1 MKFLTK
7 GDINGF
13 FGLFINNMANLLVLT
28 SLLLYVVGFPKDVVY
43 GYILPGL
50 GIAILFVSI
59 MYGKLA
65 FDLQKKNPERQVT
78 ALPSGLS
85 VPHMY
90 LIVFVVLGPVYW
102 KTGDVVTAW
111 SAAITWCFIEGL
123 VELSGA
129 VFGKKLKSLIP
140 RPALLG
146 SLAGVSLTFILL
158 NPAFSIFST
167 PYIGVVALVFVLIA
181 FVGNEKM
188 PFGIPAGLLI
198 VIFGMVVGWTTGYM
212 SFDALK
218 ESLNSTAIY
227 MPKLGLGRII
237 DGITLSKDVLLLAI
251 PFGVYN
257 FIETIDNVE
266 SAETAGDK
274 YNLTQVLV
282 VDGVGSIISSLFC
295 SAFPVA
301 VYIGHPGWKSAGAGI
316 WYSTLSGVVIF
327 LLVITGTLD
336 VLMSL
341 IPVVSLEPILIFI
354 GIMITTQAFD
364 ASERKYFPAV
374 VVAFIPWLAD
384 WSQNIFDIAL
394 NSVNTVAV
402 DAGLETIK
410 NSGVNYVGM
419 MTLGAGSIIVSI
431 LWSVMTIF
439 IIDKEYKKLVVV
451 ALVGSVLTLA
461 GMIHKSEIENGLNIE
476 MIVTYLAAAA
486 IFIVFHFKNKLIN
499 NKREN

>member
-50 GIAILFVSI
+50 AIAILFVSI

-65 FDLQKKNPERQVT
+65 YNLQKENPNNHVT
-78 ALPSGLS
+78 ALPSGIS

-129 VFGKKLKSLIP
+129 VFGKKLRSLIP

-158 NPAFSIFST
+158 NPAFSVFST
-167 PYIGVVALVFVLIA
+167 PYIGVISLVFVLIA
-181 FVGNEKM
+181 FVGNERM

-198 VIFGMVVGWTTGYM
+198 VVFGMIIGWSTGFM
-212 SFDALK
+212 NFEVLK
-218 ESLNSTAIY
+218 ESIATTTIY
-227 MPKLGLGRII
+227 MPKLGIGRII
-237 DGITLSKDVLLLAI
+237 DGITMSKDVLLLAI

-301 VYIGHPGWKSAGAGI
+301 VYIGHPGWKTAGAGI
-316 WYSTLSGVVIF
+316 WYSTLSGIVIF
-327 LLVITGTLD
+327 LIVITGTLD
-336 VLMSL
+336 VLLSL
-341 IPVVSLEPILIFI
+341 FPVVALEPILIFI

-364 ASERKYFPAV
+364 ASDKKYFPAV

-394 NSVNTVAV
+394 NSVNTTAV

-410 NSGVNYVGM
+410 NSGVDYQGM

-439 IIDKEYKKLVVV
+439 IIDKEYKKLIVV
-451 ALVGSVLTLA
+451 AIVGAILSLV
-461 GMIHKSEIENGLNIE
+461 GMIHKSEITTGLNIE
-476 MIVTYLAAAA
+476 MVLTYLAAAA
-486 IFIVFHFKNKLIN
+486 IFAMFHFKNKLN
-499 NKREN
+499 NMEEN